1 MPFTV
6 RRGAT
11 EVEVLLRRA
20 AARVDV
26 VLRSA
31 HPDRN
36 HWSNQLQ
43 LPESLTV
50 AARHLHQH
58 VVIGRKATTVPR
70 VALADPDLFASEE
83 YVFTLE
89 RSRYTDKCEI
99 TTRLA
104 PGLNEIELPLEW
116 QARLVSLSFVSV
128 ANYVVDAAEVHRR
141 IKDFMQ
147 SNDVVFDG
155 AGDTELA
162 HLPQAWDIKHSDAN
176 RRKRNMDTLAG
187 IASILKEYPG
197 IRCTVHGETG
207 HARAA
212 PPRLAD
218 YLGLHP
224 TRDVQRCMDW
234 LAEARAHSCSLALEE
249 LGVAKELLDVTFH
262 GRAGHL
268 AVDFIPHHAAD
279 AGDTQAPSGKVLP
292 LPAGIPFEL
301 LHKASGARILPASDN
316 EPAVTLTSGTVVA
329 CPLPE
334 HAALFVGHEYTLRA
348 LPARGPSRTRATSP
362 SAPT

>member
-1 MPFTV
+1 M
-6 RRGAT
+6 
-11 EVEVLLRRA
+11 
-20 AARVDV
+20 
-26 VLRSA
+26 
-31 HPDRN
+31 
-36 HWSNQLQ
+36 
-43 LPESLTV
+43 

-162 HLPQAWDIKHSDAN
+162 LPAAGVGHQALRRQPPQAEH
-176 RRKRNMDTLAG
+176 
-187 IASILKEYPG
+187 
-197 IRCTVHGETG
+197 G
-207 HARAA
+207 HARRHRVD
-212 PPRLAD
+212 PQGVPGDPMHRPR
-218 YLGLHP
+218 
-224 TRDVQRCMDW
+224 RDG
-234 LAEARAHSCSLALEE
+234 ARARGAAAARRLPGPPPDPRRAAVHGLAGGGARPVCSLALEE

-279 AGDTQAPSGKVLP
+279 AGDTQTPSGKVLP

-329 CPLPE
+329 CPLPSTPRSSW
-334 HAALFVGHEYTLRA
+334 ATSTRCARS
-348 LPARGPSRTRATSP
+348 PARGPSRTRATSP
-362 SAPT
+362 PAPT